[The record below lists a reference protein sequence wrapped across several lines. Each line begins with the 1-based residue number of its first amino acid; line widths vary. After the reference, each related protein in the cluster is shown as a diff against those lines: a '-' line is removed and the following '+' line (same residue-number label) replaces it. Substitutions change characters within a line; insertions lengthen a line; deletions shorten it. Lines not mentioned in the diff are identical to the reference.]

1 MTADHNYTP
10 QRGPTIPASLF
21 RMVDVSP
28 GPGKCGPGVPKPL
41 APQFLSSSGCLL
53 PSVWVMFLGPWHG
66 AAPPIGG
73 VDIFLVEDGVLML
86 KGWASPRRNGVSREH
101 AGGH

>member
-10 QRGPTIPASLF
+10 YYAPTITASLF

-53 PSVWVMFLGPWHG
+53 PECVGHG
-66 AAPPIGG
+66 GCCTAPRP
-73 VDIFLVEDGVLML
+73 
-86 KGWASPRRNGVSREH
+86 S
-101 AGGH
+101 AGAWISSWSKTVC